1 MADLTELVRQ
11 EDVTNT
17 PSTVKKDI
25 YNNLIFFSQN
35 TVVMTTIVIGNP
47 IRNLRSIIDQIFQG
61 LHNLFFDKEVEKI
74 EPGITE
80 VTTEVKEPPG
90 YLQKGNIKQMCDA
103 EPYEVEHAYGLVYDY
118 EEEKVAPSFKGPQ
131 FQVYLERAAELC
143 DDDPE
148 CKYFNLWTDGGITKY
163 KEGQCENLKDT
174 INSTLTYEKIPL
186 PPTLGTEC
194 EDKGYKIYNW
204 YDYQKGKVPLSEGAG
219 KANSEWNEYGDCVR
233 VSCKD
238 DNEQLNGTYKCV
250 PATFEQLSVEDE
262 IALRRSVYD
271 AQEAVRA
278 AQAEHDKVKELTLA
292 CMAATRD
299 KKIVWEG
306 YMIDGTKEV
315 YDWSRDCGSVAKKL
329 VEKDPNYYLARDDGV
344 SADHGY
350 EVGGVLAWVY
360 SPGV

>member
-1 MADLTELVRQ
+1 
-11 EDVTNT
+11 
-17 PSTVKKDI
+17 
-25 YNNLIFFSQN
+25 
-35 TVVMTTIVIGNP
+35 MTTIVIGNP

-90 YLQKGNIKQMCDA
+90 YLQKGNRKQMCDA

-131 FQVYLERAAELC
+131 FQVYLERAVELC

-194 EDKGYKIYNW
+194 EDKGYKKYDW
-204 YDYQKGKVPLSEGAG
+204 YDFKKGKVALTEGSG
-219 KANSEWNEYGDCVR
+219 QANSEWNVYGDCVR

-271 AQEAVRA
+271 TQEAVRA

-299 KKIVWEG
+299 KEIVWEG
-306 YMIDGTKEV
+306 YLIDGTKEDYYWV
-315 YDWSRDCGSVAKKL
+315 RDCGNVARKL

-344 SADHGY
+344 SAEQEYDL
-350 EVGGVLAWVY
+350 GGVLAWVY
-360 SPGV
+360 SAGV

>member
-1 MADLTELVRQ
+1 
-11 EDVTNT
+11 
-17 PSTVKKDI
+17 
-25 YNNLIFFSQN
+25 
-35 TVVMTTIVIGNP
+35 MTTVVIGNP

-61 LHNLFFDKEVEKI
+61 LHNLFFDKEVEKV

-90 YLQKGNIKQMCDA
+90 YLQKGNRKQMCDA
-103 EPYEVEHAYGLVYDY
+103 EPYETEHAYGLVYDY

-186 PPTLGTEC
+186 PPQLGTEC
-194 EDKGYKIYNW
+194 EDKGYKKYDW

-219 KANSEWNEYGDCVR
+219 EANSEWNEYGDCVR

-238 DNEQLNGTYKCV
+238 ENKELDGLRKCV
-250 PATFEQLSVEDE
+250 PSTVEQLSPEEQMAQLRAVRE
-262 IALRRSVYD
+262 IQNAVDD
-271 AQEAVRA
+271 AQDFHDNEKSLFNECMDVRQEAMIQQR
-278 AQAEHDKVKELTLA
+278 EMDWRGYT
-292 CMAATRD
+292 
-299 KKIVWEG
+299 IPGSWEG
-306 YMIDGTKEV
+306 IGACRTASEEVNASENPGASQNDGFGFD
-315 YDWSRDCGSVAKKL
+315 DWTLGGDA
-329 VEKDPNYYLARDDGV
+329 A
-344 SADHGY
+344 AGY
-350 EVGGVLAWVY
+350 W
-360 SPGV
+360 